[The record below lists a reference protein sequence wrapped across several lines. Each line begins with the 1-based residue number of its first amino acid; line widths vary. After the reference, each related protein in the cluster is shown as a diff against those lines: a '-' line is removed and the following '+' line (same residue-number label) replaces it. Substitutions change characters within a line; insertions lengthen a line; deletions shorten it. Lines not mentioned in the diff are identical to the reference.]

1 MRPVLLCALNNGN
14 DVLMRHVEAG
24 AQRNVAAGDGD
35 EHGVVADALKR
46 AHAHDVGV
54 ACLDVRVQLVEL
66 RVVRPA
72 VVKVVDGLA
81 PDGGGQARG
90 RALAVQV
97 GIIALQGK
105 DKTGYPCVSRGFYK
119 YGCELFIVLSCTFY
133 KDPFSFVHDID
144 CRIHITIH
152 SVSTFTVINSFR

>member
-1 MRPVLLCALNNGN
+1 MGEQIFRGLQHAEDLLFDVKRAAPPNVAVRDVAGKGGMRPVLLCALNNGN
-14 DVLMRHVEAG
+14 DILMRHVEAG
-24 AQRNVAAGDGD
+24 AQRSVAAGDGD

-81 PDGGGQARG
+81 LDGGGQARG

-105 DKTGYPCVSRGFYK
+105 KIGHFFLYHAILSSR
-119 YGCELFIVLSCTFY
+119 
-133 KDPFSFVHDID
+133 
-144 CRIHITIH
+144 
-152 SVSTFTVINSFR
+152 

>member
-1 MRPVLLCALNNGN
+1 MGEQIFRGLQHAEDLLFDVERAAAPDIAVRDVAGKGGMRPVLLCALNNGN

-24 AQRNVAAGDGD
+24 AQRSVAAGDGD

-66 RVVRPA
+66 RVVRPT

-81 PDGGGQARG
+81 PDGGGQARS

-105 DKTGYPCVSRGFYK
+105 KIGHFFLYHAILSSR
-119 YGCELFIVLSCTFY
+119 
-133 KDPFSFVHDID
+133 
-144 CRIHITIH
+144 
-152 SVSTFTVINSFR
+152 

>member
-1 MRPVLLCALNNGN
+1 MANLNTYYYRVLLPHGGVRSGLLRLAVKRDLSAR
-14 DVLMRHVEAG
+14 LRLEADT
-24 AQRNVAAGDGD
+24 DGTVISLWRFPAWLA
-35 EHGVVADALKR
+35 VVADALKR

-97 GIIALQGK
+97 RIIALQGK
-105 DKTGYPCVSRGFYK
+105 KIGHFFLYHAILSSR
-119 YGCELFIVLSCTFY
+119 
-133 KDPFSFVHDID
+133 
-144 CRIHITIH
+144 
-152 SVSTFTVINSFR
+152 

>member
-1 MRPVLLCALNNGN
+1 M
-14 DVLMRHVEAG
+14 
-24 AQRNVAAGDGD
+24 
-35 EHGVVADALKR
+35 VADALKR

-105 DKTGYPCVSRGFYK
+105 KIGHFFLYHAILSSR
-119 YGCELFIVLSCTFY
+119 
-133 KDPFSFVHDID
+133 
-144 CRIHITIH
+144 
-152 SVSTFTVINSFR
+152 

>member
-1 MRPVLLCALNNGN
+1 MGEQIFRGLQHAEDLLFDVKRAAAPDIAVRDVAGKGGMRPVLLCALNNGN

-24 AQRNVAAGDGD
+24 AQRSIAAGDGD

-46 AHAHDVGV
+46 AHTHDVGV

-66 RVVRPA
+66 RVVRLA

-90 RALAVQV
+90 RVLAVQV

-105 DKTGYPCVSRGFYK
+105 KIGHFFLYHAILSSR
-119 YGCELFIVLSCTFY
+119 
-133 KDPFSFVHDID
+133 
-144 CRIHITIH
+144 
-152 SVSTFTVINSFR
+152 